1 MERTNVSVMRKAKA
15 AVLYGIEDIR
25 IAEFSI
31 PEIQE
36 DDALMRVEAC
46 GLCGTDHELF
56 TGHIKATYPMIPG
69 HESVGVIEQIGEK
82 AAERWGVS
90 KGDRVALECWQSCR
104 RCDAC
109 AQGIYRRCG
118 VHGQTDLYGMI
129 PTDRIPALYGGYA
142 THHYLSPDSL
152 VLPVPSGLSAVDATL
167 FNPLGAG
174 IKWGVEIPQTKNGDV
189 VAILGPGIRG
199 LCAAFAAREA
209 GAGFIMVTGHGANDH
224 DRLQMAMELG
234 ADLVVDVS
242 EESPSRKL
250 REATEGR
257 LADVVVDV
265 TANSPSA
272 FAQAVQLAAVNAT
285 IVVAGMKGARGVP
298 DLHTDAIVWKELT
311 IKGALGVDAP
321 VYRQALDIL
330 ATKRFPFDVLSR
342 EEVPLE
348 EAGGLLSRM
357 AGIDKV
363 AAPVHGVIVPS

>member
-1 MERTNVSVMRKAKA
+1 MR
-15 AVLYGIEDIR
+15 LTPHCLI
-25 IAEFSI
+25 
-31 PEIQE
+31 
-36 DDALMRVEAC
+36 
-46 GLCGTDHELF
+46 H
-56 TGHIKATYPMIPG
+56 
-69 HESVGVIEQIGEK
+69 
-82 AAERWGVS
+82 
-90 KGDRVALECWQSCR
+90 
-104 RCDAC
+104 
-109 AQGIYRRCG
+109 
-118 VHGQTDLYGMI
+118 
-129 PTDRIPALYGGYA
+129 
-142 THHYLSPDSL
+142 L
-152 VLPVPSGLSAVDATL
+152 VQ
-167 FNPLGAG
+167 G

-224 DRLQMAMELG
+224 ERLQMAMALG

-250 REATEGR
+250 REATDGR

-265 TANSPSA
+265 TANAPSA

-330 ATKRFPFDVLSR
+330 ATKRFP
-342 EEVPLE
+342 
-348 EAGGLLSRM
+348 
-357 AGIDKV
+357 I
-363 AAPVHGVIVPS
+363 